1 MLTRGAERMK
11 SRTALTFSDLYKMP
25 KFEDP
30 AEDTRQLRE
39 AWEAEVEA
47 NPQNPSIERA
57 LRKVF
62 AGRVMI
68 GGAFRFI
75 SDGAAFA
82 APFLLRQF
90 LRWIAEEDKEEWVGY
105 VYAAAIGLCNMLM
118 SVTLAAASHHT
129 LSGFAQMQHALT
141 VMVFDAALKYPA
153 NHGKSGNLIAA
164 HASDTAKLLELAMFI
179 HGLWVSP
186 ILVVGALIAIWFF
199 IGWAGLI
206 GVGLMVLTTP
216 LQGIIMR
223 QVYSLRGEQVKKMDR
238 RVNFI
243 NEALQGIRI
252 CKFMNWEGSFNSR
265 VQDARLDEVDVL
277 RRMYTY
283 RIMFA
288 VIMNSLP
295 QIITFALFT
304 IAFGFDDGA
313 ITPDN
318 VFPAL
323 AMINVI
329 RIPMMFIPM
338 SIGKLFETKIS
349 LGRIQAVL
357 LNADRKEFVK
367 HADNASDDAA
377 VRLQDVTVLGDA
389 EKVKKEAKEGGPP
402 PNSFASDGASEV
414 SDVPARPRI
423 LEDVSLSIP
432 KGKLTIVI
440 GPTASGKSTLVSAIV
455 GEADVTEG
463 SRVVHNGPMAFVPQD
478 AWIQNAT
485 VRENITFGQTFDEE
499 WYIDTVIASQLM
511 DDLKQLSASD
521 FTAIGERGIN
531 LSGGQKQRVALARA
545 VYSKRDIVVMD
556 DPLSAV
562 DPHVCRALFEGCI
575 NGDVMKG
582 RTRVLVTHQV
592 QFLPQADFIVVMD
605 KCRVAFTGTYEE
617 YQKSDVVGVVEEATG
632 AEGEEDTHEG
642 ATGEAAAAAALS
654 VERKLP
660 EPSKDAIE
668 STEEAA
674 IGDVQWD
681 TYSWYTRLGRYSMFT
696 LTVIF
701 SLLWT
706 ASNVTFNLML
716 AWWSA
721 DAEVGGRQ
729 LSNNE
734 YIMWFGIMCAICLLM
749 VFCRQYAYSRFA
761 LNVARNV
768 HGSLMENMM
777 KAPMAFFDT
786 TPIGRIMNR
795 FTRDIEII
803 DMKIAESSLMVI
815 NLIFNV
821 LSTIVMVCV
830 AAPYLTAIFPVLM
843 FAFYHLYKYYTQ
855 TVRGVKRLEGIG
867 RSPMMALMGEVIG
880 GLSVI
885 RAYGMADSLRAEH
898 LRRVRNAMRP
908 PYVTRL
914 AQRWLATRTEFLGSF
929 VVISTSIFAVA
940 TVTNDTSSWNV
951 STEPSVVALALTFAL
966 STTNAITFLT
976 RMLGEIESDMSS
988 TERVK
993 EYASCIPKEADVV
1006 YGTGPDAVVQPA
1018 SDWPNPATVE
1028 FRDVSLRYRE
1038 DKPLVLKNVSFKVEA
1053 GQRVGVVGRTGSGK
1067 STVMLA
1073 LFRMVEVCGGSIF
1086 LGGVSTRD
1094 VTLSD
1099 LREAITIIPQDPVL
1113 FRGTVRSN
1121 LDPFG
1126 RFTDDQL
1133 MAVID
1138 KVGLGDRIRYGA
1150 SGDEQRGEKSGAGL
1164 ATTVLDKGS
1173 NFSVGQRQLICLGRA
1188 LLKRTRILLMDE
1200 ATASVDFE
1208 TDAFIQ
1214 RTVRE
1219 EFAGATVLTI
1229 AHRLAT
1235 VIDSDRILVLD
1246 GGLVKEYEAPSALLE
1261 NAGSQFYDM
1270 VKQLGDEQFEELKA
1284 IADGRVSFAEKLV
1297 HLVEVEREKEDKT
1310 ASFAGASSGKDDT
1323 PKK

>member
-1 MLTRGAERMK
+1 
-11 SRTALTFSDLYKMP
+11 
-25 KFEDP
+25 
-30 AEDTRQLRE
+30 
-39 AWEAEVEA
+39 
-47 NPQNPSIERA
+47 
-57 LRKVF
+57 
-62 AGRVMI
+62 
-68 GGAFRFI
+68 
-75 SDGAAFA
+75 
-82 APFLLRQF
+82 
-90 LRWIAEEDKEEWVGY
+90 
-105 VYAAAIGLCNMLM
+105 
-118 SVTLAAASHHT
+118 
-129 LSGFAQMQHALT
+129 MQHALT

-206 GVGLMVLTTP
+206 GVALMVLTTP
-216 LQGIIMR
+216 LQGIIMGK
-223 QVYSLRGEQVKKMDR
+223 VYGLRGEQVKKMDN
-238 RVNFI
+238 RVTFI

-265 VQDARLDEVDVL
+265 VQDARLEEVDVL

-283 RIMFA
+283 RILFA
-288 VIMNSLP
+288 VIMNTLP

-304 IAFGFDDGA
+304 IAFGIDDGS

-329 RIPMMFIPM
+329 RIPLMFIPM

-349 LGRIQAVL
+349 LGRIQNVL
-357 LNADRKEFVK
+357 LNTDRRDFVT
-367 HADNASDDAA
+367 HAAIEAQQESDIA
-377 VRLQDVTVLGDA
+377 VELKSVTVLGDA
-389 EKVKKEAKEGGPP
+389 EKAKKKQPAEGPP
-402 PNSFASDGASEV
+402 GQKPAPDTGKQDGAE
-414 SDVPARPRI
+414 DEMQARPRLI
-423 LEDVSLSIP
+423 EDISLAIP
-432 KGKLTIVI
+432 KNKLTIII
-440 GPTASGKSTLVSAIV
+440 GPTAAGKSTLVSAIV

-463 SRVVHNGPMAFVPQD
+463 SSVDHYGSMAFVPQD

-485 VRENITFGQTFDEE
+485 VRENITFGQDFDEE
-499 WYIDTVIASQLM
+499 WYIDTIIGSQLM
-511 DDLKQLSASD
+511 ADLKQLSASD
-521 FTAIGERGIN
+521 ATAIGERGIN

-545 VYSKRDIVVMD
+545 VYSKREIVVMD

-575 NGDVMKG
+575 CGDVMAG
-582 RTRVLVTHQV
+582 RTRILVTHQV
-592 QFLPQADFIVVMD
+592 QFLPQADLIVVMD
-605 KCRVAFTGTYEE
+605 KCRVAFTGTYAE
-617 YQKSDVVGVVEEATG
+617 YLASDVKGVLEEECDKADAEAEADGAKEAAGAIAIATVDTGAVDEKAQEEA
-632 AEGEEDTHEG
+632 EKL
-642 ATGEAAAAAALS
+642 AAA
-654 VERKLP
+654 RKLP
-660 EPSKDAIE
+660 LPSKDSLE
-668 STEEAA
+668 SSEEAA

-681 TYSWYTRLGRYSMFT
+681 TYSWYTRLGSYSMFI
-696 LTVIF
+696 LTILF
-701 SLLWT
+701 SLMWT
-706 ASNVTFNLML
+706 AANVTFNLML
-716 AWWSA
+716 AWWSS
-721 DAEVGGRQ
+721 DAEVGGRK
-729 LSNNE
+729 LTNNE

-749 VFCRQYAYSRFA
+749 VFCRQFAYSRFA
-761 LNVARNV
+761 LNVARNL

-777 KAPMAFFDT
+777 KAPMSFFDT

-821 LSTIVMVCV
+821 LSTIVMVCI
-830 AAPYLTAIFPVLM
+830 AAPYLTAIFPVLL
-843 FAFYHLYKYYTQ
+843 FAFFHLYKYYTQ
-855 TVRGVKRLEGIG
+855 TVRGIKRLEGIG
-867 RSPMMALMGEVIG
+867 RSPMMSLMGEVIG
-880 GLSVI
+880 GLSSI
-885 RAYGMADSLRAEH
+885 RAYGMADALRAEH
-898 LRRVRNAMRP
+898 LRRVRVAMRP

-929 VVISTSIFAVA
+929 VIISTSIFAVA

-993 EYASCIPKEADVV
+993 EYAGSIPKESDVV
-1006 YGTGPDAVVQPA
+1006 YGTGPDAVTAPA
-1018 SDWPNPATVE
+1018 SGWPSPATVE

-1038 DKPLVLKNVSFKVEA
+1038 DKPLVLKDVSFKVEA
-1053 GQRVGVVGRTGSGK
+1053 AQRVGVVGRTGSGK

-1073 LFRMVEVCGGSIF
+1073 LFRMVEACSGGIF

-1121 LDPFG
+1121 LDPFS
-1126 RFTDDQL
+1126 RFDDDRL
-1133 MAVID
+1133 WDVID
-1138 KVGLGDRIRYGA
+1138 KVGLGDRVRFGA
-1150 SGDEQRGEKSGAGL
+1150 AGDESRAEKDSAAGL
-1164 ATTVLDKGS
+1164 DTIVQDKGS

-1188 LLKRTRILLMDE
+1188 LLKKTSILLMDE

-1219 EFAGATVLTI
+1219 EFTGATVLTI

-1246 GGLVKEYEAPSALLE
+1246 GGVVKEYASPSDLLE
-1261 NAGSQFYDM
+1261 DGSSQFYDM
-1270 VKQLGDEQFEELKA
+1270 VKQLGDEQFEELKS
-1284 IADGRVSFAEKLV
+1284 IADGRLSFTDNLKS
-1297 HLVEVEREKEDKT
+1297 LVEKEKEKEKEN
-1310 ASFAGASSGKDDT
+1310 ASFTSASKSAAVDANPT
-1323 PKK
+1323 E